1 MVYRDPTVNNDRRVL
16 LIGKQF
22 GLDGNIM
29 KNINDQLKHGPGG
42 EWSLLQSS
50 YRRFIAMLKRLR
62 ELTPSVIRY
71 RATPSKNDACCIFP
85 ECDEHGVLT
94 GPHRRLRHRRNLDVS
109 NYWGRLQRSGLEDR
123 YEQYQYQEERRMN
136 EMQLSPRRMYGGPS
150 NYR

>member
-16 LIGKQF
+16 LLGKEF

-29 KNINDQLKHGPGG
+29 KNINDQLKRT

-62 ELTPSVIRY
+62 ELTPSVCRY
-71 RATPSKNDACCIFP
+71 RGSIPDACCIFP

-94 GPHRRLRHRRNLDVS
+94 GPHRRLRHRRHLDVS

-123 YEQYQYQEERRMN
+123 YEQYRER
-136 EMQLSPRRMYGGPS
+136 EYGGPS

>member
-16 LIGKQF
+16 LLGKKF
-22 GLDGNIM
+22 GLDGNSM
-29 KNINDQLKHGPGG
+29 QNINDQLKRT

-71 RATPSKNDACCIFP
+71 RGSGPDACCIFP

-123 YEQYQYQEERRMN
+123 YEQYVEREERRMN